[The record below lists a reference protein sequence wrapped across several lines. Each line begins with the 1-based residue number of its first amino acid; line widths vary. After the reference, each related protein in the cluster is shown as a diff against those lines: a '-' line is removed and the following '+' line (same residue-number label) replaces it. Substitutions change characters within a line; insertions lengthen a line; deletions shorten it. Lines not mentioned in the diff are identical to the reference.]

1 MNGNKHTWRRVN
13 INGSQD
19 KKNQGKTGR
28 QKAEKKDKSTKT
40 GNFGRKADTP
50 GSVFI

>member
-1 MNGNKHTWRRVN
+1 MVLKTRK
-13 INGSQD
+13 I
-19 KKNQGKTGR
+19 KGKREDRR
-28 QKAEKKDKSTKT
+28 QKKKDKSTKT